1 MARLARRAE
10 SFREAHESLARA
22 AGVYVPLAMDCL
34 AALYRRAKSAGG
46 AGDAGRA
53 AVSTFCSDI
62 AGREADGGRWMQT
75 LAGIR
80 TKAKALTSFAGMIR
94 YRLPSETHAHLQRLN
109 VEMGV

>member
-1 MARLARRAE
+1 MYPFLD
-10 SFREAHESLARA
+10 H
-22 AGVYVPLAMDCL
+22 DNDIC
-34 AALYRRAKSAGG
+34 
-46 AGDAGRA
+46 DADEGL
-53 AVSTFCSDI
+53 
-62 AGREADGGRWMQT
+62 QT